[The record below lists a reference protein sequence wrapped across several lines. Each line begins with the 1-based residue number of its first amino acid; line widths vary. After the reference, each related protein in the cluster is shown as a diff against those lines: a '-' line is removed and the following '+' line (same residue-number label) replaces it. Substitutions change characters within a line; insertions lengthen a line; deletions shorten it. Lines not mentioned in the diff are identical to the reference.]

1 MELVS
6 AASYNMLLYD
16 TNENNKYFAAIWLHA
31 LPNMCITDPKCFAN
45 FSSESAHIILIIVGS
60 NNPTGKLNHR
70 ADKIRLN

>member
-31 LPNMCITDPKCFAN
+31 LPNMCITDPKCWKKIENALLIGPH
-45 FSSESAHIILIIVGS
+45 HIDNCRVQ
-60 NNPTGKLNHR
+60 
-70 ADKIRLN
+70 